1 MTSATTILDGA
12 SIEPGLVGG
21 KGFALNQLIEMG
33 ASVPPTGSITTD
45 GYRWFVR
52 DAGLQRLI
60 DDLRGEGLPDQADL
74 DQAAERV
81 DTAFL
86 EAAMPDALAAEIRDL
101 AVDVGGGA
109 LLAVR
114 SSATAEDMAAASF
127 AGQYRS
133 YLESSAAAMTGKTS

>member
-52 DAGLQRLI
+52 DSGLQRLI
-60 DDLRGEGLPDQADL
+60 DDLRGEGTPDQADL
-74 DQAAERV
+74 DKAAPGGLFQSCCV
-81 DTAFL
+81 C
-86 EAAMPDALAAEIRDL
+86 AAKSDLMKMSKTVRIR
-101 AVDVGGGA
+101 
-109 LLAVR
+109 
-114 SSATAEDMAAASF
+114 SATECYALKCRGMA
-127 AGQYRS
+127 RDR
-133 YLESSAAAMTGKTS
+133 